1 MRLRL
6 RDDMVPYPLF
16 TIKGR
21 LRLSGLS
28 DQGVSE
34 VMKETLVMNI
44 ETEDALL
51 SQTRESLESYNQ
63 EIRTNFDTLTK
74 YENLRGENPEIPAI
88 VVILEGASATGKS
101 LIALELMRDLT
112 ATRFIST
119 DSIRAVL
126 RGILSEEKHP
136 ELFCHTYQ
144 AHTHRQ
150 SGPADL
156 DPIIRG
162 FLAQCEIMTPHIESM
177 IEKIVA
183 EGAIAVVEG
192 VHILPGTLQGLS
204 PGVIEIL
211 INPDEGTHKAMFA
224 GKLDQGKLRT
234 VSGDISVRGKEFD
247 AARAI
252 QTYMIEAAEKSKVS
266 ILDLISYDDIHQ
278 MISGCILSRVQNLLS
293 SFEDGAVT
301 K

>member
-6 RDDMVPYPLF
+6 RDEIVPYPLF

-21 LRLSGLS
+21 LKLSGLN
-28 DQGVSE
+28 DQVISE
-34 VMKETLVMNI
+34 VMKESVVVNF

-51 SQTRESLESYNQ
+51 SHTRECLESYNE
-63 EIRTNFDTLTK
+63 EIRTNFDILTK
-74 YENLRGENPEIPAI
+74 YEYLRGENSEIPAI

-101 LIALELMRDLT
+101 LIALELMRDIT

-119 DSIRAVL
+119 DSIRVVL
-126 RGILSEEKHP
+126 RGIMSKENHP

-144 AHTHRQ
+144 AYTHRQ

-162 FLAQCEIMTPHIESM
+162 FLAQYEIMTPHIELM
-177 IEKIVA
+177 IEKIVT

-192 VHILPGTLQGLS
+192 VHILPGRLQGLS

-211 INPDEGTHKAMFA
+211 VNPDEDTHKAMFV
-224 GKLDQGKLRT
+224 GKQIQGKLRT
-234 VSGDISVRGKEFD
+234 VSGNISVREKEFE
-247 AARAI
+247 ATRAI
-252 QTYMIEAAEKSKVS
+252 QRYMVEAAEKSKVP
-266 ILDLISYDDIHQ
+266 ILELNSYGDIHHT
-278 MISGCILSRVQNLLS
+278 ISACILSRVRNLLS
-293 SFEDGAVT
+293 SFEDGVAT